1 MQQSFVEWEER
12 YSVGIASIDNQ
23 HKKLVDFTNALFE
36 GCRQGQEF
44 AADSFKS
51 TLKDVVLYVKEH
63 FQTEEKLFEQFAYP
77 DTDAHR
83 KQHQAF
89 VYKVLEEVANF
100 ENNQKFVPNKF
111 VRFLRDWLLEH
122 IAVSDQ
128 AYSEFLKSKGVK

>member
-1 MQQSFVEWEER
+1 MGQSFVEWEAR
-12 YSVGIASIDNQ
+12 YSVGIDTIDKQ
-23 HKKLVDFTNALFE
+23 HKKLVDFTNKLFD

-44 AADSFKS
+44 AAESFKA
-51 TLKDVVLYVKEH
+51 TLKDVVAYVKEH
-63 FQTEEKLFEQFAYP
+63 FQTEEQLFDQYGYP
-77 DTDAHR
+77 AADAHK

-100 ENNQKFVPNKF
+100 ENNKQFVPNKF

-128 AYSEFLKSKGVK
+128 AYSEFLKSKGVN